1 MRTGLATHIL
11 AYWSS
16 TSFSQKMVLIHHL
29 LRQVEALH
37 DTVDPVR
44 RVKNPDI
51 HQITTER
58 RTCRGSNTL
67 HGSSCP
73 AFVSPLASIASVRG
87 EKKKMVRAAND
98 MRCVREQQS
107 QRCVRENVLAAVIN
121 RRRCSGGQRSALGLM
136 TWLIRL
142 LGGQYHGRVMS

>member
-1 MRTGLATHIL
+1 MFGTFSEDR
-11 AYWSS
+11 SS
-16 TSFSQKMVLIHHL
+16 YTYPCL
-29 LRQVEALH
+29 LVFH
-37 DTVDPVR
+37 YFFPKGGVDPPSTEASGSVAR
-44 RVKNPDI
+44 YSRPCSTRDI

-67 HGSSCP
+67 HGSSYP
-73 AFVSPLASIASVRG
+73 AFVSPLASIASAC

-107 QRCVRENVLAAVIN
+107 QRCVRENALAAVIN
-121 RRRCSGGQRSALGLM
+121 RRRCSGGQRSALMLM

-142 LGGQYHGRVMS
+142 LGGQYYGGAL